1 MKDNNNHPYYN
12 RPSLESS
19 YKLAVIS
26 GICLVLLILYLI
38 VSEVVYD
45 FDDTLIDEVRDTPAE
60 TIYQLETNDQEGVI
74 C

>member
-1 MKDNNNHPYYN
+1 MKHHPYYN

-26 GICLVLLILYLI
+26 GIGLVLLILYLI

-45 FDDTLIDEVRDTPAE
+45 YDDTLIDEVRDTPAE
-60 TIYQLETNDQEGVI
+60 TIYQLETMEDEGVI

>member
-1 MKDNNNHPYYN
+1 MKDHPYYN
-12 RPSLESS
+12 RPSLQSS

-26 GICLVLLILYLI
+26 GIGLILLVLYLI

-45 FDDTLIDEVRDTPAE
+45 YDDTLIDEVRDTPAE
-60 TIYQLETNDQEGVI
+60 TIYQLETKEDEGVI